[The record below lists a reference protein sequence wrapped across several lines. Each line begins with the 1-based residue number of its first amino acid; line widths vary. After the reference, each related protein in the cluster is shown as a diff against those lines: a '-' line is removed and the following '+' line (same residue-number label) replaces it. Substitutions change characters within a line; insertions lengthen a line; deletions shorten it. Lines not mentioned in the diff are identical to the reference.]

1 MGKDKATN
9 KKSTIKLSGKLG
21 TYLDWPI
28 IVAIFLV
35 IMNIAVYIMDVNSG
49 IVVSVCVGIYIVVL
63 IIMQIYYKPRVLQNL
78 VDFAGEYARIQ
89 TDLINELTLPYALL
103 DDEGHFLWMNT
114 SFSEVA
120 GKEKHFHKHIST
132 VFPEIKS
139 IHFNENT
146 TKYNIEVHSGD
157 NFYRTELKQVDIHE
171 LELTSQAIE
180 GKDDDTF
187 IAVYLYDITEL
198 KKNIQRLKDEGFV
211 AGLIYI
217 DNYEETFDNVD
228 DVRRSLFAGLIDRKI
243 NKYFTNGAGIVRKLE
258 KDKYLA
264 VFRYKYLE
272 QLKNDKFSILEEVKE
287 INIGNDMVVTVSL
300 GLGTGG
306 RDYAATYDLARNAID
321 LALGRGGD
329 QVVIKEGD
337 KVAYFGGKS
346 QQVDK
351 NTRVK
356 ARVKAHALKQIF
368 MNKENIFIM
377 GHKVGDVDAFG
388 SAIGIYR
395 AAKQLGKE
403 AHIVI
408 NDPTTSVKPFMDKF
422 IDNTSYGK
430 DMFLT
435 SEQAMDMADEDGVV
449 VVVDV
454 NRPTRTECP
463 ELLDICKTIVVIDHH
478 RQTDDLIKSAVL
490 SYVEPY
496 ASSACEMVA
505 EILQYIDDNIKV
517 KAIEADAMYSGIIID
532 TDNFNNKCAARTFEA
547 AAYLRKCGADN
558 TRVRKMLRNDMSDYM
573 ARAAAVSRME
583 LYKECFAITVFDGT
597 GIKSPTDVGA
607 QVANELLNINGI
619 KASFVITPYD
629 EKMFI
634 SARSIDEVN
643 VQVVMEKLGGGGHMS
658 IAGAQL
664 TDCTA
669 SQAVQTIKFT
679 LDKMIEEGEI

>member
-1 MGKDKATN
+1 MGKKRN
-9 KKSTIKLSGKLG
+9 IMKRSSIKLSGRLKA
-21 TYLDWPI
+21 YLDWP
-28 IVAIFLV
+28 VVVTIFLV
-35 IMNIAVYIMDVNSG
+35 IMNIAVYIMNVNAG
-49 IVVSVCVGIYIVVL
+49 IVVSACIGIYIIAL
-63 IIMQIYYKPRVLQNL
+63 IIMQVYYKPRVLQNL
-78 VDFAGEYARIQ
+78 VDFAAEYARVQ
-89 TDLINELTLPYALL
+89 SDLINELSLPYALL
-103 DDEGHFLWMNT
+103 DDAGHFLWMNT
-114 SFSEVA
+114 RFAEVA
-120 GKEKHFHKHIST
+120 GKEKHFHRHISS
-132 VFPEIKS
+132 VFPEIKN
-139 IHFNENT
+139 IYFNEGT
-146 TKYNIEVHSGD
+146 TFYTVEVHTDDS
-157 NFYRTELKQVDIHE
+157 FYRMELKEIDIHE

-180 GKDDDTF
+180 GNDGDSF

-198 KKNIQRLKDEGFV
+198 KKCIQRLRDEGFV

-264 VFRYKYLE
+264 VFRYNYLE

-300 GLGTGG
+300 GIGTGG
-306 RDYAATYDLARNAID
+306 RDYASNYDLARTAID

-329 QVVIKEGD
+329 QVVIKEGE
-337 KVAYFGGKS
+337 KVTYYGGKS

-356 ARVKAHALKQIF
+356 ARVKAHALKHIL
-368 MNKENIFIM
+368 MNKENIYIM
-377 GHKVGDVDAFG
+377 GHKVGDVDSFG
-388 SAIGIYR
+388 ASIGIYR

-422 IDNTSYGK
+422 IDNAAYGR

-435 SEQAMDMADEDGVV
+435 SEQAIDMADEDGVI

-454 NRPTRTECP
+454 NRPSRTECP
-463 ELLDICKTIVVIDHH
+463 QLLDICKTIVVIDHH
-478 RQTDDLIKSAVL
+478 RQTDDLIKTAVL

-496 ASSACEMVA
+496 ASSSSEMVA
-505 EILQYIDDNIKV
+505 EILQYIDDNIKI

-547 AAYLRKCGADN
+547 AAFLRRNGADT
-558 TRVRKMLRNDMSDYM
+558 TRVRKMLRNDMADYM
-573 ARAAAVSRME
+573 ARAAAISRME
-583 LYKECFAITVFDGT
+583 LYRDGFAITIFDGE
-597 GIKSPTDVGA
+597 GVKSPTDVGA
-607 QVANELLNINGI
+607 QVANEILGINGI
-619 KASFVITPYD
+619 KASFVVTPYD
-629 EKMFI
+629 DKIYI

-643 VQVVMEKLGGGGHMS
+643 VQVVMEKLGGGGHLS
-658 IAGAQL
+658 VAGAQL

-669 SQAVQTIKFT
+669 TQAVQTIKFT